1 MSEWMTELS
10 AEEALEKI
18 REVLV
23 QTPRRRHVRHAVGAF
38 GEWAEPHL
46 AVITEIRGHLDRLQ
60 EGINRF
66 DVLSSPPPTPPP
78 EPRDMD
84 QDSPSIPP
92 SIGAESE
99 IRQPAPIRQSEF
111 RQQAAA
117 ATRDCLVPA
126 TLSADYRS
134 HVGISDDTLRRVRRR
149 VTAKEP
155 RVPETQEPQP
165 AAPATAQTT
174 KGKDSQSQ
182 VKLTAFPR
190 VSDEE
195 WGATHTQPSDGE
207 TQSTATLPE
216 YD

>member
-1 MSEWMTELS
+1 MSEWS
-10 AEEALEKI
+10 AEERLEQI
-18 REVLV
+18 RGILG
-23 QTPRRRHVRHAVGAF
+23 QTTRRRHVRDADGTLLHGTTLDWIDEIQRKVD
-38 GEWAEPHL
+38 HL
-46 AVITEIRGHLDRLQ
+46 RGLLN
-60 EGINRF
+60 GT
-66 DVLSSPPPTPPP
+66 VPLPSPPPTPPP
-78 EPRDMD
+78 ETRDMD

-99 IRQPAPIRQSEF
+99 IRQSAPIRQSEI

-126 TLSADYRS
+126 TLSADSSYRS
-134 HVGISDDTLRRVRRR
+134 HVGLSDDTLRCVRRR
-149 VTAKEP
+149 VTAEEP

-165 AAPATAQTT
+165 AAPATAPTT
-174 KGKDSQSQ
+174 TGDNSKRHF
-182 VKLTAFPR
+182 KLTAFPP

-216 YD
+216 ID

>member
-1 MSEWMTELS
+1 MTELS

-99 IRQPAPIRQSEF
+99 IRQSAPIRQSEI

-149 VTAKEP
+149 VTAEEP

-174 KGKDSQSQ
+174 KGEDSQSQ
-182 VKLTAFPR
+182 VELTAFPR

-207 TQSTATLPE
+207 TQSTATLPQSE
-216 YD
+216 LIC

>member
-1 MSEWMTELS
+1 MLEWG
-10 AEEALEKI
+10 AEETLEQI
-18 REVLV
+18 RGILG
-23 QTPRRRHVRHAVGAF
+23 QTTRRRHVRHADGAF
-38 GEWAEPHL
+38 EPESWLQRLDWLQRKVDHL
-46 AVITEIRGHLDRLQ
+46 QGLLNGTVPLP
-60 EGINRF
+60 
-66 DVLSSPPPTPPP
+66 SPPPTPPP
-78 EPRDMD
+78 ETRDMD

-99 IRQPAPIRQSEF
+99 IRQSAPIRQSEI

-134 HVGISDDTLRRVRRR
+134 HVGISDNTLRRVRRR
-149 VTAKEP
+149 VTAEEP

-165 AAPATAQTT
+165 EAPATAPTT
-174 KGKDSQSQ
+174 TGDNSKRHF
-182 VKLTAFPR
+182 KLTAAFPP

-195 WGATHTQPSDGE
+195 WGATHTQPSVGE

-216 YD
+216 ID

>member
-1 MSEWMTELS
+1 MSEWS
-10 AEEALEKI
+10 AEERLEQI
-18 REVLV
+18 RGILG
-23 QTPRRRHVRHAVGAF
+23 QTTRRRHVRHAVGAF

-60 EGINRF
+60 EQINGF
-66 DVLSSPPPTPPP
+66 DVLPSPPPTPPP
-78 EPRDMD
+78 ETRDMD

-99 IRQPAPIRQSEF
+99 IRQSAPIRQSEI

-134 HVGISDDTLRRVRRR
+134 HVGISDNTLRRVRRR
-149 VTAKEP
+149 VTAEEP

-165 AAPATAQTT
+165 AAPVTAPTT
-174 KGKDSQSQ
+174 TGDNSKRHF
-182 VKLTAFPR
+182 KLTAFPP
-190 VSDEE
+190 VSDKE
-195 WGATHTQPSDGE
+195 WGATHTQPSDGGDPKH
-207 TQSTATLPE
+207 SDAAGN
-216 YD
+216 

>member
-1 MSEWMTELS
+1 
-10 AEEALEKI
+10 
-18 REVLV
+18 
-23 QTPRRRHVRHAVGAF
+23 
-38 GEWAEPHL
+38 
-46 AVITEIRGHLDRLQ
+46 
-60 EGINRF
+60 
-66 DVLSSPPPTPPP
+66 
-78 EPRDMD
+78 MD

-99 IRQPAPIRQSEF
+99 IRQSAPIRQSEI

-134 HVGISDDTLRRVRRR
+134 HVGISDDTLRRVRRP

-174 KGKDSQSQ
+174 KGDSSKRHL
-182 VKLTAFPR
+182 KLTGFSR
-190 VSDEE
+190 YH
-195 WGATHTQPSDGE
+195 WGATYTQPSDGE

-216 YD
+216 SD

>member
-1 MSEWMTELS
+1 MLEWMTELS

-60 EGINRF
+60 GQANGT
-66 DVLSSPPPTPPP
+66 VPLPSPPPTPPP
-78 EPRDMD
+78 ETHDMD
-84 QDSPSIPP
+84 QDLPSIPP

-99 IRQPAPIRQSEF
+99 IRQSAPIRQSEI

-134 HVGISDDTLRRVRRR
+134 HVGISDNTRRRVRRR
-149 VTAKEP
+149 VTEEEP

-165 AAPATAQTT
+165 AAPATAPTT
-174 KGKDSQSQ
+174 TGDSS
-182 VKLTAFPR
+182 KRHFNLTGFPR
-190 VSDEE
+190 YH
-195 WGATHTQPSDGE
+195 WGATYTQPSDGE

-216 YD
+216 SD

>member
-1 MSEWMTELS
+1 MSEWS
-10 AEEALEKI
+10 AEETLEQI
-18 REVLV
+18 RGILG
-23 QTPRRRHVRHAVGAF
+23 QTTRRQHVRHADGAF
-38 GEWAEPHL
+38 LDWLELHL
-46 AVITEIRGHLDRLQ
+46 TGTWTTCEDRPTGRTVPLPP
-60 EGINRF
+60 
-66 DVLSSPPPTPPP
+66 PPPTPPP
-78 EPRDMD
+78 ETRDMD

-99 IRQPAPIRQSEF
+99 IRQSAPIRQSEI

-149 VTAKEP
+149 VTAEEP

-174 KGKDSQSQ
+174 KGDNSKRHFN
-182 VKLTAFPR
+182 LTGFPR
-190 VSDEE
+190 YH
-195 WGATHTQPSDGE
+195 WGATYTQPSDGE
-207 TQSTATLPE
+207 TQSTVTLPE
-216 YD
+216 ID

>member
-1 MSEWMTELS
+1 MTERS
-10 AEEALEKI
+10 AEQTLEKI
-18 REVLV
+18 RGILG
-23 QTPRRRHVRHAVGAF
+23 QTTRRRHVRHADGAF
-38 GEWAEPHL
+38 LDWLEPQIAEVQRKLDHL
-46 AVITEIRGHLDRLQ
+46 RGQLN
-60 EGINRF
+60 GFN
-66 DVLSSPPPTPPP
+66 VLPSPPPTPPP
-78 EPRDMD
+78 ETRDMD

-99 IRQPAPIRQSEF
+99 IRQSAPIRQSEI

-126 TLSADYRS
+126 TLSADSFYRS
-134 HVGISDDTLRRVRRR
+134 HVGLSDDTLRCVRRR
-149 VTAKEP
+149 VTAEEP

-165 AAPATAQTT
+165 AAPATAPTT
-174 KGKDSQSQ
+174 TGDNSKRHF
-182 VKLTAFPR
+182 KLTAFPP

-216 YD
+216 ID

>member
-1 MSEWMTELS
+1 MTERS
-10 AEEALEKI
+10 AEETLEKI
-18 REVLV
+18 RGILG
-23 QTPRRRHVRHAVGAF
+23 QTTRRRHVRHAVGAF
-38 GEWAEPHL
+38 GEWDEPHL

-60 EGINRF
+60 EQINGF
-66 DVLSSPPPTPPP
+66 DFGPPTPPP
-78 EPRDMD
+78 ETRDMD

-99 IRQPAPIRQSEF
+99 IRQSAPIRQSEI

-126 TLSADYRS
+126 TLSADSFYRS
-134 HVGISDDTLRRVRRR
+134 HVGLSDDTLRCVRRR
-149 VTAKEP
+149 VTAEEP

-165 AAPATAQTT
+165 AAPATAPTT
-174 KGKDSQSQ
+174 TGDNSKRHF
-182 VKLTAFPR
+182 KLTAFPP

-216 YD
+216 SD

>member
-1 MSEWMTELS
+1 MTELS

-18 REVLV
+18 AEVLAR
-23 QTPRRRHVRHAVGAF
+23 TRRRHVRHAVGAF

-60 EGINRF
+60 EQINGF

-78 EPRDMD
+78 ETRDMD

-99 IRQPAPIRQSEF
+99 IRQSAPIRQSEI

-126 TLSADYRS
+126 TLSAEYRS
-134 HVGISDDTLRRVRRR
+134 HVGISDNTLRRVRRR
-149 VTAKEP
+149 VTAEEP

-165 AAPATAQTT
+165 EAPATAPTT
-174 KGKDSQSQ
+174 TGDNSKRHFE
-182 VKLTAFPR
+182 LTAFPP

-195 WGATHTQPSDGE
+195 WAATHTQPSDGE
-207 TQSTATLPE
+207 TQSTAMLPE

>member
-1 MSEWMTELS
+1 MTELS

-60 EGINRF
+60 EQINGF

-78 EPRDMD
+78 ETRDMD

-99 IRQPAPIRQSEF
+99 LRQSEIRQSEI

-117 ATRDCLVPA
+117 ATRDCLIPA
-126 TLSADYRS
+126 TLSADSFY
-134 HVGISDDTLRRVRRR
+134 
-149 VTAKEP
+149 
-155 RVPETQEPQP
+155 Q
-165 AAPATAQTT
+165 
-174 KGKDSQSQ
+174 
-182 VKLTAFPR
+182 
-190 VSDEE
+190 
-195 WGATHTQPSDGE
+195 
-207 TQSTATLPE
+207 
-216 YD
+216 